1 MSTAAAAGA
10 TRPES
15 RRTPWRPRPSTCLTA
30 RRPSWPASSP
40 TRSSSSRAA
49 WKHFPSWSPTACSR
63 ACISRARTSRRPN
76 GRARAR
82 VAARTRPADAR
93 ATARAGRRGGA
104 DGDPCAGAARSDRP
118 RAPVEGGA
126 VAGIGH
132 TNATHEQASA
142 AFDAGATVATHL
154 FNAMPAPSSHEPAG
168 AALDDAR
175 VTVELIN
182 DGVHVPDTMARTAAR
197 AAGPERFAL
206 ITDAISATGMP
217 DGLYQ
222 LGALKVNVNQG
233 IVRLED
239 GSTLA
244 GSTLTMDAALR
255 RAVRDLG
262 LPIEDAVRSAS
273 TTPA

>member
-1 MSTAAAAGA
+1 
-10 TRPES
+10 
-15 RRTPWRPRPSTCLTA
+15 
-30 RRPSWPASSP
+30 
-40 TRSSSSRAA
+40 
-49 WKHFPSWSPTACSR
+49 
-63 ACISRARTSRRPN
+63 
-76 GRARAR
+76 
-82 VAARTRPADAR
+82 
-93 ATARAGRRGGA
+93 
-104 DGDPCAGAARSDRP
+104 
-118 RAPVEGGA
+118 
-126 VAGIGH
+126 
-132 TNATHEQASA
+132 
-142 AFDAGATVATHL
+142 
-154 FNAMPAPSSHEPAG
+154 MPAPSSHEPAG

-273 TTPA
+273 TTPAEALRLADRVGSITVGHDADLVVLDEELEVRAVMRRGAW